1 METDSTISCPVCGRP
16 AHAGRPCGFCGADL
30 RAPSSQSLEP
40 SSAPQAGAEPPGPS
54 GPSLPTSGFPAPW
67 QAPPAAQSALLAG
80 FWIRAVAYI
89 MDSVLVGLATRL
101 LQAAY
106 FQGARQDPF
115 AESYSRLLEFDWTP
129 LAPLLLFEIA
139 MNFLYFTFFI
149 GRYGQTPGKM
159 VCGLRVVTVH
169 GEEVSYLQAA
179 LRTAGYYLNR
189 LTLGLGFLWV
199 AIDPRKQGF
208 HDKIAGTL
216 VLRASRREAG
226 TWQPPQTSGLPGQG
240 RFGGSFGG

>member
-1 METDSTISCPVCGRP
+1 M
-16 AHAGRPCGFCGADL
+16 DL
-30 RAPSSQSLEP
+30 
-40 SSAPQAGAEPPGPS
+40 
-54 GPSLPTSGFPAPW
+54 
-67 QAPPAAQSALLAG
+67 
-80 FWIRAVAYI
+80 
-89 MDSVLVGLATRL
+89 VLVGLATRL

-106 FQGARQDPF
+106 FRGAQQNPF
-115 AESYSRLLEFDWTP
+115 AEPYSRILEFDWTP
-129 LAPLLLFEIA
+129 LMPLLLFEIL

-159 VCGLRVVTVH
+159 VCGLRVVTVE
-169 GEEVSYLQAA
+169 GEEVSYFQAA

-216 VLRASRREAG
+216 VLRISRREAG
-226 TWQPPQTSGLPGQG
+226 NWQPPPTSGLPGP
-240 RFGGSFGG
+240 RPFGG

>member
-1 METDSTISCPVCGRP
+1 METDPTISCPVCGRP
-16 AHAGRPCGFCGADL
+16 ARAGRTCGFCGADL
-30 RAPSSQSLEP
+30 GVSPAQSSEPPPVPPSSKESP
-40 SSAPQAGAEPPGPS
+40 GATGPGF
-54 GPSLPTSGFPAPW
+54 PTTGFPAPW
-67 QAPPAAQSALLAG
+67 EAPRIPQGPLLAG

-89 MDSVLVGLATRL
+89 MDSVLVGIATRL

-106 FQGARQDPF
+106 FRGAQQDPF

-129 LAPLLLFEIA
+129 LVPLLILEIL

-159 VCGLRVVTVH
+159 VCGLRVVTVD
-169 GEEVSYLQAA
+169 GGEVSYVQAA
-179 LRTAGYYLNR
+179 IRTAGYYLNR

-216 VLRASRREAG
+216 VLRASRTEARN
-226 TWQPPQTSGLPGQG
+226 WQSPQSGGLPGQG
-240 RFGGSFGG
+240 AFEG

>member
-1 METDSTISCPVCGRP
+1 METNSTIACPVCGRP
-16 AHAGRPCGFCGADL
+16 TQAGRPCGFCGAEPGSGSQ
-30 RAPSSQSLEP
+30 RSFEPPPAPFP
-40 SSAPQAGAEPPGPS
+40 GAEPPVGS
-54 GPSLPTSGFPAPW
+54 GQGFPTSGFPSPW
-67 QAPPAAQSALLAG
+67 QRQTIQGPFLAG

-106 FQGARQDPF
+106 FRGAQQDPF
-115 AESYSRLLEFDWTP
+115 ANSYSQLLEFDWTP
-129 LAPLLLFEIA
+129 LVPLLLFEVL

-159 VCGLRVVTVH
+159 VCGIRVVTVD
-169 GEEVSYLQAA
+169 GREVSYGQAFI
-179 LRTAGYYLNR
+179 RTAGYYLNR

-216 VLRASRREAG
+216 VLRVSRSEAG
-226 TWQPPQTSGLPGQG
+226 TWQPPSTGSLPGQG
-240 RFGGSFGG
+240 SFGG